1 MALARYEGV
10 AVNLAG
16 DVIPNATVEVR
27 RDQPGRPVVPLF
39 SDREGTIALGNPIT
53 TDSEGK
59 FGFHVAGG
67 AYYIRVFTGP
77 SQQPLQQ
84 YVRRYQ
90 AIGTAAERDV
100 EDLASALEAGTATFP
115 TLADLQAFTPVA
127 DEGIG
132 GKVTTGADAGFY
144 HYNPALAEGSRWVFD
159 RALYD
164 SVARMTITGGSG
176 NAIEATIEA
185 EVESANVVLL
195 FIEVEE
201 TNSGPVTINDIPVL
215 SFEGEALTAGEWIVG
230 RTYFFTDE
238 GDHFRIRT
246 EQGPAGEGLDFDVQV
261 DELADRDAYDS
272 QAAGYRV
279 LVSDV
284 GDGRAA
290 IYSRVTATPGVWT
303 APAYLAQ
310 GTVRGPSAAVDSRL
324 AAFDG
329 ITGQLLKDTGI
340 TISDILSVR
349 GYGLAAAVGAS
360 ALTIS
365 LKGADGN
372 DPSASNP
379 VKIAFRDASLPV
391 GTPSLLTATS
401 ALSLVISSG
410 STMGFANATAGRLWI
425 VAFNDAGTLRLGAIN
440 CRSGTDIYPLGGT
453 KIASSTAEGGA
464 GAADSAHVFYTG
476 TAVASKAF
484 KILGYMD
491 WAAGLTTAGTWAIV
505 PTTIKLFDLGDKLPG
520 DVIQS
525 VSSTTQTNT
534 TVASTTF
541 ADTTSAV
548 TMTPTA
554 APNVVAVFATG
565 SLGILAASADKR
577 SQARISRGGTQIGV
591 GAQNEVAYSGTVII
605 PATLAAMDAPGTTS
619 ACTWKVQINCTDA
632 SQTGFWGHPG
642 LGTVTGAY
650 MSATEIM
657 G

>member
-1 MALARYEGV
+1 MALARYESV

-39 SDREGTIALGNPIT
+39 SDRDGAVALGNPIT
-53 TDSEGK
+53 ADSEGK

-115 TLADLQAFTPVA
+115 TLAELQAFTPAA

-176 NAIEATIEA
+176 NAIEAIIEA
-185 EVESANVVLL
+185 EVESANVALL
-195 FIEVEE
+195 FIEVEV

-215 SFEGEALTAGEWIVG
+215 SFAGEALAAGEWIEG
-230 RTYFFTDE
+230 RTYFFSDE

-246 EQGPAGEGLDFDVQV
+246 EQGPAGEGLDFDIQV

-310 GTVRGPSAAVDSRL
+310 GTVRGPSGAVDSRL

-349 GYGLAAAVGAS
+349 GYGLAASVGSS

-379 VKIAFRDASLPV
+379 VKIAFRNASLPV

-453 KIASSTAEGGA
+453 KIASSAAEGGA
-464 GAADSAHVFYTG
+464 GGADSAHVFYTG

-484 KILGYMD
+484 KVLGYMD
-491 WAAGLTTAGTWAIV
+491 WASGLTTAGTWAIV
-505 PTTIKLFDLGDKLPG
+505 PTTIKLYDLGDKLPG
-520 DVIQS
+520 DVVQM
-525 VSSTTQTNT
+525 VSSTSIANFTMNSATY
-534 TVASTTF
+534 
-541 ADTTSAV
+541 ADTPSEVTMSLTSA
-548 TMTPTA
+548 A
-554 APNVVAVFATG
+554 NVVSLSATG
-565 SLGILAASADKR
+565 SIGIVASAADKR
-577 SQARISRGGTQIGV
+577 VRARLSRGGSQIGT
-591 GAQNEVAYSGTVII
+591 GAII
-605 PATLAAMDAPGTTS
+605 NSTSAATLIVPAAIAAMDAPETTS
-619 ACTWKVQINCTDA
+619 PSTWKVQINVTDA
-632 SQTGFWGHPG
+632 SQTGIWWG
-642 LGTVTGAY
+642 TTGDGA
-650 MSATEIM
+650 SGSFICAAELVA
-657 G
+657 